1 MNTSL
6 KIITLLIFIFSNR
19 FYSQSNDIFAAQTK
33 LIIQSEDGVGK
44 PFNVYSESALMNL
57 SLSTGDFLLKADLSA
72 IRTGDRYLDSVIRS
86 RPQQTFIFKGKMN
99 SDNLY
104 LINQQSTDE
113 KSYNLEGQL
122 TINNVSIPCVAQFDP
137 VNFSE
142 KTDTKKYRMDFK
154 LVIDPAKIT
163 ILGLENKLN
172 KQVVF
177 EVMDGPL
184 NTQP

>member
-1 MNTSL
+1 VNKAL
-6 KIITLLIFIFSNR
+6 KIIALLFFISVNTT
-19 FYSQSNDIFAAQTK
+19 YSQSSDIFAAQTK
-33 LIIQSEDGVGK
+33 LIIQSEDANAK
-44 PFNVYSESALMNL
+44 PFNVYTETALMNL
-57 SLSTGDFLLKADLSA
+57 SMATGDFLLKADLSA

-86 RPQQTFIFKGKMN
+86 RPQQTFLFKGKVS

-104 LINQQSTDE
+104 LFNQQSNDE
-113 KSYNLEGQL
+113 KYYNMEGQL
-122 TINNVSIPCVAQFDP
+122 TINTVSVPCVAQYDP

-154 LVIDPAKIT
+154 LAIDPTKIT